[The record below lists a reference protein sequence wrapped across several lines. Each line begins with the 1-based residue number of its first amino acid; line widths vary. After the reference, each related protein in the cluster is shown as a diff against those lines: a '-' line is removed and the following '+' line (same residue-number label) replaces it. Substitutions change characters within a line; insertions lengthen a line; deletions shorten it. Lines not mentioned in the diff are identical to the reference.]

1 MLRIRKAT
9 SWDEWLTGPQKEKMA
24 EMDEAEGSS
33 TTETTE
39 ACLSAL
45 CTPRLPS

>member
-9 SWDEWLTGPQKEKMA
+9 SWDEWLTGPRKEKMG

-39 ACLSAL
+39 ACLSVVWN
-45 CTPRLPS
+45 PRLPS